1 MWYHNGV
8 HLADLLRQQR
18 PELEVS
24 KACDPGVTWGWT
36 MVSDSDRGPACQD
49 VQQCSGGQ
57 WYQIAGIT
65 QRKAFMQGKVRQQPG
80 FEAWQAQIPASCTG
94 SEQGLLRRARY
105 LMAGLQRISAVYG
118 QRSQRTQRWRS
129 VIRQEQCIQDA
140 VRSMVT
146 GPDGWPLRREQVVVG
161 WGSGGSSSGGAI
173 PRKPGGLP
181 LRRLAEELDKRAI
194 VISTDEFCT
203 SQCCSN
209 CGQRMQDRPRPG
221 GDRIWSRRVRAC
233 NSCRTLWHRDVNAA
247 RNILLILLTMLLGLE
262 RPAQLRRGRRQQQ
275 Q

>member
-18 PELEVS
+18 PELEAS
-24 KACDPGVTWGWT
+24 MACDPGVTWGWT

-94 SEQGLLRRARY
+94 SEQGLLRRAGY

-146 GPDGWPLRREQVVVG
+146 GPDGRPLPREQVVVG

-181 LRRLAEELDKRAI
+181 LRRLAEAPGLR
-194 VISTDEFCT
+194 SWT
-203 SQCCSN
+203 SGRSSSALTSSAPASAARTA
-209 CGQRMQDRPRPG
+209 G
-221 GDRIWSRRVRAC
+221 SA
-233 NSCRTLWHRDVNAA
+233 CRTARGPAVTGSGRAGCGLATAA
-247 RNILLILLTMLLGLE
+247 APCGTGTSTPRATSC
-262 RPAQLRRGRRQQQ
+262 
-275 Q
+275 